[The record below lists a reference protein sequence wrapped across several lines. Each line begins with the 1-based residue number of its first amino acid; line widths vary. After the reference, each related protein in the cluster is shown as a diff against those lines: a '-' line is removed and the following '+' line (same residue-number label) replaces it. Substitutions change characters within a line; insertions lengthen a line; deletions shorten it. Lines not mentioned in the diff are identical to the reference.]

1 MKQCSVPV
9 LGVCFCPPSF
19 KLFATLALVVNL
31 ISIPLFIATLV
42 DNSWVIYEADY
53 ILLSTRRRGKLGLRN
68 ICQDPGIFQARL
80 DSGPLKCDTETPSCC
95 LPLEEER
102 IEGCSI
108 SGPCVNLQTVLGSAV
123 PDQQAAGAA
132 LGALD
137 FAFGTLFGS
146 MLLAIGMSIAGV
158 FAAGHCCGNAWVQR
172 ILHSLLLG
180 LAAVKA
186 LMTFVGTMCGVSVL
200 NFMKDKAMEGITS
213 KTFPRAQATA
223 EPGPALHI
231 AVVCIF
237 VDVALVIFYVLSIV
251 FEAAM
256 PPPDTKTCC
265 KEGQC
270 EGGWPAFCWGRPTE
284 QLFDLPFVGI
294 GPELNRY
301 GDGSAVV
308 LGNPLASITKKLR
321 VKRAASPGVP
331 TRPRSER
338 RAPPPRKQAAKAA
351 PAKKKKKKKA
361 AKAPKPRKGPPPKP
375 GKGYRQSG
383 V

>member
-1 MKQCSVPV
+1 MTKSCAVPV
-9 LGVCFCPPSF
+9 LGNCFCPPSF
-19 KLFATLALVVNL
+19 KLFAVLGLVVNL
-31 ISIPLFIATLV
+31 VSIPLLIASIA
-42 DNSWVIYEADY
+42 DNSWVVYEAEY
-53 ILLSTRRRGKLGLRN
+53 ILLSTKRRGKLGLRN
-68 ICQDPGIFQARL
+68 ICQDPAIFQTRL
-80 DSGPLKCDTETPSCC
+80 DPGPLKCDTETPSCC

-102 IEGCSI
+102 LEGCSI
-108 SGPCVNLQTVLGSAV
+108 SGPCVNLQTVLGASV

-146 MLLAIGMSIAGV
+146 MLLAIGMSVAGV
-158 FAAGHCCGNAWVQR
+158 FAAGHCCGNAWAQR

-180 LAAVKA
+180 LAVVKA

-200 NFMKDKAMEGITS
+200 NFMKEKAMEGITS

-223 EPGPALHI
+223 EPGAALHI

-237 VDVALVIFYVLSIV
+237 VDVALVVMYALSIP

-256 PPPDTKTCC
+256 PPPDTTKCC

-270 EGGWPAFCWGRPTE
+270 VGGWPALCWGRPKE
-284 QLFDLPFVGI
+284 QLIDLPFVGI
-294 GPELNRY
+294 GPEVNRY
-301 GDGSAVV
+301 GDGNAVV
-308 LGNPLASITKKLR
+308 LGNPLASIKKLR
-321 VKRAASPGVP
+321 AKRAASPGVP

-338 RAPPPRKQAAKAA
+338 RAPPRKQAAKAA
-351 PAKKKKKKKA
+351 PAKKKKKKKV